1 MHTDLDPI
9 VIKGLSLK
17 ASIERALH
25 FGVKK
30 ARCCLRIAKHLD
42 MVVICTDGVAL
53 C

>member
-25 FGVKK
+25 FGVKET
-30 ARCCLRIAKHLD
+30 RCCLGTAKHLD